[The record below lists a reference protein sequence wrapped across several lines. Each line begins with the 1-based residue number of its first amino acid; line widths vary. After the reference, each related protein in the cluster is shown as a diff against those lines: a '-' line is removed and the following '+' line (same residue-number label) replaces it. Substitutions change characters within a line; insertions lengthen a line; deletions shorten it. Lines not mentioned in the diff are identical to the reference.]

1 MPRTS
6 NKQRQA
12 LIVRLN
18 GDAKMLRIQIKSL
31 EAALRGCQFS
41 LDFAEDK
48 SSRYCD
54 RLRDDIQRFNT
65 WLADL
70 KQKLAVATNAE

>member
-18 GDAKMLRIQIKSL
+18 GDPKMLRIQIKSL
-31 EAALRGCQFS
+31 EAAVRGCQFS
-41 LDFAEDK
+41 LDFAQDK

-54 RLRDDIQRFNT
+54 TLRDKIQHLNT
-65 WLADL
+65 WIADL
-70 KQKLAVATNAE
+70 NNKLAVATDA